1 MKKNLTKLII
11 SIDNFKLSMHVPKFL
26 NQDFKL
32 PYSTTTNQVDYKNDL
47 KNTMLK
53 HNKCTALHLCL
64 LYSVNCYEK
73 FNVKE

>member
-1 MKKNLTKLII
+1 MKKNFIKLII
-11 SIDNFKLSMHVPKFL
+11 LIDNFKLSMYVLKFL

-32 PYSTTTNQVDYKNDL
+32 LYFIMINQVDYKNDL
-47 KNTMLK
+47 KNMMLK
-53 HNKCTALHLCL
+53 YNKCIVLYLCL